1 MSIYAHKRFR
11 RKNTAF
17 QEFCREGGS
26 GLNKNV
32 CLMLLALFLMG
43 QNGCSDTALLALL
56 ALLCSSGTLA
66 QNASGFGCCSQ
77 NNCCS

>member
-43 QNGCSDTALLALL
+43 QNGCSDTALLALP
-56 ALLCSSGTLA
+56 ALLCSSGTL
-66 QNASGFGCCSQ
+66 
-77 NNCCS
+77 

>member
-11 RKNTAF
+11 RKSSAF
-17 QEFCREGGS
+17 QEFWRGGGS
-26 GLNKNV
+26 GVGENV

>member
-1 MSIYAHKRFR
+1 M
-11 RKNTAF
+11 
-17 QEFCREGGS
+17 
-26 GLNKNV
+26 NKNV

-43 QNGCSDTALLALL
+43 QNGCSDTALPALL